1 MNPPF
6 IKDMKHMIEYSKVNG
21 LIYDFYRLD
30 KYIIVLETYSMIQ
43 SELAAY
49 CCNLKTR
56 PLVRQRQ
63 LLLTHYQIHPH
74 KDDQETARYYLLK
87 NTYCLYLVHQDQAH
101 SHDPKNKYDH
111 SVGVKYQ
118 DIDRKSVV

>member
-21 LIYDFYRLD
+21 LIYAFYRLD
-30 KYIIVLETYSMIQ
+30 KFLVVLETYSMNQ
-43 SELAAY
+43 SGLAAY
-49 CCNLKTR
+49 CRNLKTR

-63 LLLTHYQIHPH
+63 LLLNHYQVHLH
-74 KDDQETARYYLLK
+74 KAYQETARYYLLK
-87 NTYCLYLVHQDQAH
+87 NTYYSYLVHQDQAH

-118 DIDRKSVV
+118 DIFGYH